1 MSVGNT
7 EAVEESDKSTVTVGD
22 ILFASIA
29 PLGRCYFIQQAPAD
43 WDINESV
50 FSIRSKTDTITPEFM
65 YLYFKSDNFIQK
77 ATNTSTGSIFKG
89 IRINTLL
96 NTALI
101 VPEFQVC
108 KSFTD
113 TVKPLFAEIN
123 NNYSETA
130 KLTAAIRA
138 AIISA
143 ISSLFHGLRVL
154 YAWTE
159 PHAAAVCRVGFDAV
173 AVETSVCRV
182 QRREQVVAH
191 NRGGKR
197 VGSQIGLHG
206 HERQAS
212 AWQVGQVEQLERT
225 DRTTLG
231 GCYGR
236 E

>member
-1 MSVGNT
+1 MVVL
-7 EAVEESDKSTVTVGD
+7 AVE
-22 ILFASIA
+22 A
-29 PLGRCYFIQQAPAD
+29 
-43 WDINESV
+43 
-50 FSIRSKTDTITPEFM
+50 TPEH
-65 YLYFKSDNFIQK
+65 
-77 ATNTSTGSIFKG
+77 
-89 IRINTLL
+89 
-96 NTALI
+96 
-101 VPEFQVC
+101 
-108 KSFTD
+108 
-113 TVKPLFAEIN
+113 
-123 NNYSETA
+123 
-130 KLTAAIRA
+130 LTAGIHHGGLA
-138 AIISA
+138 
-143 ISSLFHGLRVL
+143 FHGLRVL

-159 PHAAAVCRVGFDAV
+159 AHAAAVCRVGFDAV